1 MEYAKLGWSGIEVSK
16 VRLGGMSF
24 GEPSPRFHRWTLG
37 PGDTRSVV
45 ARALDDGVNFIDT
58 ANCHS
63 SGTSEEHIG
72 RALRDIGV
80 DRYRVVLA
88 SKVYFNEGNLS
99 AAAIEREVD
108 GTLSRLG
115 TDYLD
120 LYIIHRYDYGTDPEE
135 TMGALDAL
143 VRSGKVRALGGA
155 SEMYAYQLQN
165 LQHVA
170 DAHGWTRFA
179 SMQCH
184 YNLLYREDER
194 EPIPVCRQYG
204 MALTPYSPLASGH
217 LTRPT
222 WDTCSVRSE
231 TDATMRGKY
240 DAAKAR
246 DLPIVERV
254 AEVAAEHGVPMAQVA
269 LAWLWARGVE
279 SPIVGCS
286 RPSRVDDACATL
298 ALELTAD
305 DMERLEGPYTAHE
318 LVGPFAHPLGT
329 R

>member
-45 ARALDDGVNFIDT
+45 ARVLDDGINFIDT

-72 RALRDIGV
+72 RALRDLGV
-80 DRYRVVLA
+80 DRSRVVLT

-143 VRSGKVRALGGA
+143 VRSGKVRALGG
-155 SEMYAYQLQN
+155 
-165 LQHVA
+165 
-170 DAHGWTRFA
+170 
-179 SMQCH
+179 
-184 YNLLYREDER
+184 ER
-194 EPIPVCRQYG
+194 DVRLPAPEP
-204 MALTPYSPLASGH
+204 A
-217 LTRPT
+217 
-222 WDTCSVRSE
+222 
-231 TDATMRGKY
+231 
-240 DAAKAR
+240 
-246 DLPIVERV
+246 
-254 AEVAAEHGVPMAQVA
+254 
-269 LAWLWARGVE
+269 ARGR
-279 SPIVGCS
+279 
-286 RPSRVDDACATL
+286 RPRLDPLHLHAVPL
-298 ALELTAD
+298 QPAL
-305 DMERLEGPYTAHE
+305 P
-318 LVGPFAHPLGT
+318 
-329 R
+329 